1 MNSEQILLV
10 AIFCLLFSL
19 LLWGK
24 FRYDLVAFSILIISV
39 AIGVVPYNNAFDGF
53 AHPATII
60 VALVLVVSKGLINS
74 GAIFFIGQKISALGK
89 SLWRHISIIGFIGAI
104 LSAFMNNV
112 AALALLMPIDI
123 NKARASNWAPR
134 KTLMPLSF
142 ATILGG
148 MATLIGTPPNIIIS
162 SIRYE
167 HTGEPFKMF
176 DFFPV
181 GGITAIIGLAFV
193 ALIGWRLIP
202 KTSQNDDAGKE
213 LMEIASY
220 VSNLTV
226 SQNSLVLGKNLHE
239 IYEAAEKCD
248 AAVLGIIRNS
258 IRIDKGSRNLKIEEN
273 DQLIIDA
280 TPESLDE
287 FRSIQKLEFPFK
299 KDRILAESDNYIPI
313 EVVVTDTSRL
323 LNTSAIKVGLAW
335 RKATVL
341 LGISRKGRPIRK
353 QIRRTIIREGDMLLI
368 LVPKESFNEVINWIG
383 CLPLAARGLNIT
395 DTSKMTAALSIF
407 FVGLIVASVGLLK
420 LPIVLGL
427 VIILY
432 CLTKIVPPREVYS
445 SVEWPVIILLASVI
459 PLGAALESNGTTE
472 IIVQILTK
480 YASSME
486 PWLIIAIIM
495 IITMTLSDI
504 LNNTATT
511 LVIAPISI
519 QLAQTLNLNTDT
531 FLMAVAVS
539 ASCAFLTPIG
549 HKNNTIILGPGGYRF
564 GDYWRMGLV
573 LEVLI
578 IITSIPL
585 LLIFWPIN

>member
-53 AHPATII
+53 AHTATII

-74 GAIFFIGQKISALGK
+74 GAIFFIGQKISAFGK
-89 SLWRHISIIGFIGAI
+89 NLWGHISIIGFIGAI

-123 NKARASNWAPR
+123 NKARASNWPPR

-226 SQNSLVLGKNLHE
+226 SENSLVLGKNLHE

-258 IRIDKGSRNLKIEEN
+258 IRIDKGSRNLKIREN

-313 EVVVTDTSRL
+313 EVVVTETSRL

-353 QIRRTIIREGDMLLI
+353 QIRRIIIREGDMLLI

>member
-74 GAIFFIGQKISALGK
+74 GAIFFIGQKISAFGK
-89 SLWRHISIIGFIGAI
+89 NLWEHISIIGFIGAI
-104 LSAFMNNV
+104 LSAFINNV

-123 NKARASNWAPR
+123 NKARASNWPPR

-258 IRIDKGSRNLKIEEN
+258 IRIDKGSRNLKIREN

>member
-258 IRIDKGSRNLKIEEN
+258 IRIDKGSRNLRIEEN

-407 FVGLIVASVGLLK
+407 FVGMIVASVGLLK

>member
-258 IRIDKGSRNLKIEEN
+258 IRIDKGSRNLKIREN

>member
-74 GAIFFIGQKISALGK
+74 GAIFFIGQKIAAFGK
-89 SLWRHISIIGFIGAI
+89 NLWGHISIIGFIGAI

-123 NKARASNWAPR
+123 NKARASNWPPR

-220 VSNLTV
+220 VSNLTG

-258 IRIDKGSRNLKIEEN
+258 IRIDKGSRNLKIREN

>member
-89 SLWRHISIIGFIGAI
+89 SLWGHISMIGFIGAV

-123 NKARASNWAPR
+123 NKARASNWPPR

-213 LMEIASY
+213 LIEIASY
-220 VSNLTV
+220 VSNLIV
-226 SQNSLVLGKNLHE
+226 SKNSLVLGKNLHE

-472 IIVQILTK
+472 IIVQVLTK

-519 QLAQTLNLNTDT
+519 QLAQTLSLNTDT